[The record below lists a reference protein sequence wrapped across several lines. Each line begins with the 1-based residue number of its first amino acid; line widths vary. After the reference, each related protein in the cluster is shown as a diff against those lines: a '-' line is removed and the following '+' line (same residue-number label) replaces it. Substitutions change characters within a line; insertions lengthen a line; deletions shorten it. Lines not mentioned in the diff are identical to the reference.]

1 MTSGDTHS
9 RKLYSA
15 PNSLNSHPPVF
26 AEDLASWQRSL
37 RAQRKSQKTIETYMH
52 GMSSFLRWCA
62 KNGEDPRLDHVL
74 IQRWISDLLVNRE
87 ATTARTYQHSVV
99 AFGNWMVAEGEIDT
113 NPLARGKLP
122 RLDAK
127 IVQPL
132 TDQQLQALFN
142 ACKGREFID
151 LRDLAALRL
160 LADTAVRASELLG
173 FNREHL
179 DLDACTGTVICGKGG
194 KGRMVAFSQE
204 TAAAVDRYL
213 RACTR
218 RGQEGPH
225 VFVTVYGDKMVYTAL
240 RSALLRRAEAAG
252 VKGFHPHLLRHT
264 AASTWLDRGGS
275 EGGLMA
281 IGGWANR
288 SMMDRYTKHSAST
301 RALNEAR
308 ALFGDN

>member
-194 KGRMVAFSQE
+194 NAS
-204 TAAAVDRYL
+204 
-213 RACTR
+213 
-218 RGQEGPH
+218 
-225 VFVTVYGDKMVYTAL
+225 
-240 RSALLRRAEAAG
+240 
-252 VKGFHPHLLRHT
+252 RHF
-264 AASTWLDRGGS
+264 RP
-275 EGGLMA
+275 
-281 IGGWANR
+281 NR
-288 SMMDRYTKHSAST
+288 SMTT
-301 RALNEAR
+301 RMLPRMIRAPAPRNAR
-308 ALFGDN
+308 ALSASSIYTPDASGSTIRTRSRRSA